1 MKSKKLNYKNILA
14 KKIYDSLNDRNIDY
28 FEQAKIS
35 LQDPLGQNISKDIN
49 WIKLNEKWNSSKFP
63 VVIGGKGQPVL
74 FLHGFDSSFL
84 EFRRIYP
91 FLKSHF
97 TIIIPDLLGFGFTPR
112 FATNQFSP
120 RQIISNLKD
129 ILKNLNLRRKLLVV
143 GASMGGSV
151 ALDLA
156 KKAPELV
163 DKIILFSP
171 AGLFGES
178 KVIPFPLN
186 QIGASFLGL
195 PKVRKSLCRQAFAY
209 PNKSVGSMEEQIAS
223 IHLGCSG
230 WRNSLASFAKSGGFA
245 GTYKYLN
252 SIPIKTV
259 CGVNDRILG
268 KKELNNL
275 KKIKQLNFIALKN
288 CGHLPHVDMPSL
300 SGKIIYDYFCV

>member
-1 MKSKKLNYKNILA
+1 MELNNIYLDENILYNIIQNLNLNDKMMFCKCN
-14 KKIYDSLNDRNIDY
+14 KKIYDIFYKDIKYGIYDSLNDRNIDY

-143 GASMGGSV
+143 GASMEGSV
-151 ALDLA
+151 ALYLA

-163 DKIILFSP
+163 DKIILF
-171 AGLFGES
+171 
-178 KVIPFPLN
+178 
-186 QIGASFLGL
+186 
-195 PKVRKSLCRQAFAY
+195 
-209 PNKSVGSMEEQIAS
+209 
-223 IHLGCSG
+223 
-230 WRNSLASFAKSGGFA
+230 
-245 GTYKYLN
+245 
-252 SIPIKTV
+252 
-259 CGVNDRILG
+259 
-268 KKELNNL
+268 
-275 KKIKQLNFIALKN
+275 
-288 CGHLPHVDMPSL
+288 
-300 SGKIIYDYFCV
+300 